1 MTADQ
6 YYNLWCVKDGLHR
19 VLVRPAWQERTKRL
33 GPIMVYKDEF
43 GVTYSKKHIK
53 QWGDL
58 SADQQK
64 KAYRELYQ
72 MQRESALLEIAMDP
86 SLSPEYPAYLSQI
99 KAARDSAIAS
109 IDAGIDPGGPPQIW
123 E

>member
-1 MTADQ
+1 MTTDQ
-6 YYNLWCVKDGLHR
+6 YYNLWHVKDGLRR

-33 GPIMVYKDEF
+33 GPILVYKDEF

-53 QWGDL
+53 QWCEL

-86 SLSPEYPAYLSQI
+86 SLSDEYPFYLSQI

-109 IDAGIDPGGPPQIW
+109 IDAGIDPGDPPQIW